1 MILGQIVGNVTS
13 AACHPGL
20 VGIRMLLCDVL
31 DGQGLPT
38 GRIIGTAD
46 WIGAGDGDTVLINA
60 DGDAVQVYA
69 KDPEAP
75 LRNVV
80 MGIVDELEGSGA

>member
-1 MILGQIVGNVTS
+1 
-13 AACHPGL
+13 
-20 VGIRMLLCDVL
+20 MLLCEVL
-31 DGQGLPT
+31 DNQGVGT

-69 KDPEAP
+69 KKPEAP

-80 MGIVDELEGSGA
+80 MGIVDELEGKGA

>member
-13 AACHPGL
+13 AVCHPGL
-20 VGIRMLLCDVL
+20 DGIRMLLCEVL
-31 DGQGLPT
+31 DSQGQGT

-69 KDPEAP
+69 KNPEAP

-80 MGIVDELEGSGA
+80 MGIVDELEGKGA

>member
-13 AACHPGL
+13 AVCHPGL
-20 VGIRMLLCDVL
+20 DGIRMLLCEVL
-31 DGQGLPT
+31 DAQGIGT

-46 WIGAGDGDTVLINA
+46 WIGAGDGDKVLINA
-60 DGDAVQVYA
+60 DGDAVQTYA
-69 KDPEAP
+69 KNPEAP

-80 MGIVDELEGSGA
+80 MGIVDDLEGDDA

>member
-1 MILGQIVGNVTS
+1 
-13 AACHPGL
+13 
-20 VGIRMLLCDVL
+20 MLLCEVL
-31 DGQGLPT
+31 DDQGKGT

-69 KDPEAP
+69 KNPEAP

-80 MGIVDELEGSGA
+80 MGIVDELEGKGA

>member
-1 MILGQIVGNVTS
+1 MILGKIVGNVTS

-20 VGIRMLLCDVL
+20 DGIRMLLCEVL
-31 DGQGLPT
+31 DNQGLGT

-46 WIGAGDGDTVLINA
+46 WIGAGDGDTVLINS

-69 KDPEAP
+69 KNPQAP

-80 MGIVDELEGSGA
+80 MGIVDQLEGRGA

>member
-13 AACHPGL
+13 AVCHPGL
-20 VGIRMLLCDVL
+20 DGIRMLLCEVL
-31 DGQGLPT
+31 DNQGNGT

-46 WIGAGDGDTVLINA
+46 WIGAGDGDKVLINA
-60 DGDAVQVYA
+60 DGDAVQAYA
-69 KDPEAP
+69 KNPEAP

-80 MGIVDELEGSGA
+80 MGIVDELEGGDA